1 MQWILS
7 PAESEKKN
15 APFNDSAYKSEC
27 MGTIRN
33 MLHKWENA
41 SQLGKCFM
49 IGKMLLVL
57 LGFINLQILEFHS
70 YMVPV
75 YPYTQSNIIATDN
88 HKIAW
93 PFFFFQIY
101 QAMVLIQRGGMVD
114 THTYICKNKPSKQC
128 QTGTQIIYKI
138 FECLCIQG
146 YAIIK
151 WKDCWMP

>member
-15 APFNDSAYKSEC
+15 APFNDSAYKSEY

-49 IGKMLLVL
+49 IGKMLLIL

-93 PFFFFQIY
+93 PFFSSNLSSNGF
-101 QAMVLIQRGGMVD
+101 D
-114 THTYICKNKPSKQC
+114 TKTGNGWYNYICKNKSSKQC